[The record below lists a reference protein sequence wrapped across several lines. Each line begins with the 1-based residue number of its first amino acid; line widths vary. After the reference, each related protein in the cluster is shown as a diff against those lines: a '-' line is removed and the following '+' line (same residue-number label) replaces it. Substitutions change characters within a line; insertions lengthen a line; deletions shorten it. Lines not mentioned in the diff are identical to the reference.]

1 MREFEMVNENSK
13 TVEINRLKSPLK
25 YNDSKV
31 FDSKGNQLKCFET
44 FSDLKYIVE
53 PNNSILSEEEILEY
67 APDSK
72 EAAKI
77 RLSRGVGDSSDV
89 LLINDS
95 VPSLLGFYY
104 TAAICIAIPV
114 FYSGIGLWMFV
125 MLILFIIPLLY
136 LYYIFN
142 LKQYAAASKK
152 LVSTNAT
159 INKAKTFESIETEDG
174 LKSLKKYSDEV
185 NELKA
190 VFDEKEV
197 TVRDLIA
204 KRFKPPQM
212 TYDRFMNVIDKS
224 HDLFYHEADGA
235 LNIAKYAVEDTPRVE
250 GELESKINTLKS
262 IINQIEDLTNEL
274 VINISSDEKSGE
286 DVKTLIDDME
296 TLIDSVKD
304 YE

>member
-1 MREFEMVNENSK
+1 MVNENSK
-13 TVEINRLKSPLK
+13 TVEISRLKSPLK
-25 YNDSKV
+25 YKDSKV
-31 FDSKGNQLKCFET
+31 YDSNGNQLTCFET

-53 PNNSILSEEEILEY
+53 PNINILSEEEILEH

-77 RLSRGVGDSSDV
+77 RLSRGVGDTSDV

-104 TAAICIAIPV
+104 TAAVCLAIPA
-114 FYSGIGLWMFV
+114 FYSGIVFWMIFI
-125 MLILFIIPLLY
+125 LILFILPLIY

-142 LKQYAAASKK
+142 LKQYVTTPSRKPI
-152 LVSTNAT
+152 STNPVD
-159 INKAKTFESIETEDG
+159 KAKTFDSIESEG
-174 LKSLKKYSDEV
+174 LQSLKKYA
-185 NELKA
+185 NEINGLKS

-197 TVRDLIA
+197 TVRDLIG

-212 TYDRFMNVIDKS
+212 TYDRFMATIDKS

-250 GELESKINTLKS
+250 RELESKIDTLKS

-274 VINISSDEKSGE
+274 VINISSDDKSAE

-296 TLIDSVKD
+296 NLIDSVKE

>member
-1 MREFEMVNENSK
+1 MVNENSK
-13 TVEINRLKSPLK
+13 TVEIDRLKSPLK
-25 YNDSKV
+25 YKDSKV
-31 FDSKGNQLKCFET
+31 FDSKGNQLSCFET

-53 PNNSILSEEEILEY
+53 PDNNILSEEEILEY
-67 APDSK
+67 APNSK

-104 TAAICIAIPV
+104 TATICIAIPA
-114 FYSGIGLWMFV
+114 FYSGNAFWMFFI
-125 MLILFIIPLLY
+125 LILVILPLIY

-142 LKQYAAASKK
+142 LKQYVASSKPIRAD
-152 LVSTNAT
+152 NR
-159 INKAKTFESIETEDG
+159 INKTQTFESIETEEG
-174 LKSLKKYSDEV
+174 LKSLEKYSDEV
-185 NELKA
+185 NELKK

-204 KRFKPPQM
+204 KRFEPPQM
-212 TYDRFMNVIDKS
+212 TYDRFINAIDKS
-224 HDLFYHEADGA
+224 HDLFYQEAEGA

-250 GELESKINTLKS
+250 GELESKIDTLNS

-274 VINISSDEKSGE
+274 VINISSDEQSGE
-286 DVKTLIDDME
+286 DIKALIDDME
-296 TLIDSVKD
+296 NLIDSVKE

>member
-1 MREFEMVNENSK
+1 MVNENSK

-25 YNDSKV
+25 YKDSKV
-31 FDSKGNQLKCFET
+31 FDSKGNQLACFET
-44 FSDLKYIVE
+44 FSDLKYVVE
-53 PNNSILSEEEILEY
+53 PNSNILSEEEILEH
-67 APDSK
+67 APNSK

-104 TAAICIAIPV
+104 TSAVCLAIPA
-114 FYSGIGLWMFV
+114 FYSGNAFWMFFI
-125 MLILFIIPLLY
+125 LILFVLPLVY

-142 LKQYAAASKK
+142 LKQY
-152 LVSTNAT
+152 VSTSKGQIST
-159 INKAKTFESIETEDG
+159 KSIDKTQTFESFESEEG
-174 LKSLKKYSDEV
+174 LESLEKYADEV

-190 VFDEKEV
+190 VFDEKEIA
-197 TVRDLIA
+197 VRDLIA

-212 TYDRFMNVIDKS
+212 TYDRFMATIDKS

-250 GELESKINTLKS
+250 GELESKIAALKS

-286 DVKTLIDDME
+286 NVKTLIDDME
-296 TLIDSVKD
+296 DLIDSVKD